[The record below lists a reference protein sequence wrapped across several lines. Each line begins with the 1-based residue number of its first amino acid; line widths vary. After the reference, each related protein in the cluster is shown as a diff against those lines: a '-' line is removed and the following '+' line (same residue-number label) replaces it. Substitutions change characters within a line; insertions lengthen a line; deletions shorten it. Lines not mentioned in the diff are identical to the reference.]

1 MNKTFKNYIFSRQII
16 LVSAIFVICFMFSTY
31 LHTTLTKEEAVKH
44 SKAISDQIFSSMY
57 QVMRKGWSKDDVQL
71 FTKSLE
77 KNFQSSNYE
86 INIYRGDKVKQ
97 LFGEI
102 EEKQKD
108 TTLIDV
114 LNGKKTN
121 LETFE
126 NNIIRHINP
135 LIATPDCKACHINV
149 NEGDVLGVLEVKQN
163 LNSIFEESKYQFIA
177 FFIIIIPIFYILAFI
192 SSRYTTNRIE
202 ENLNLFNEKVESI
215 NSIQDFKE
223 FDSRNIDLYFK
234 EFNQIIKNVDS
245 MADKLKGIAVG

>member
-16 LVSAIFVICFMFSTY
+16 LVSAIFIICFMFSTY
-31 LHTTLTKEEAVKH
+31 LHTNLTKEEAVKH

-121 LETFE
+121 LQTSE

-149 NEGDVLGVLEVKQN
+149 NVGDVLGVLEVKQN
-163 LNSIFEESKYQFIA
+163 LNSIFKESKYQFIA

-223 FDSRNIDLYFK
+223 FDSRDIDLYFK
-234 EFNQIIKNVDS
+234 EFNQIIEPS
-245 MADKLKGIAVG
+245 E

>member
-16 LVSAIFVICFMFSTY
+16 LVSAIFVICFMFSNY

-121 LETFE
+121 LQTSE

-135 LIATPDCKACHINV
+135 LVATPDCKACHVNV
-149 NEGDVLGVLEVKQN
+149 NVGDVLGVLEVKQN
-163 LNSIFEESKYQFIA
+163 LNSIFKESKYQFIA

>member
-1 MNKTFKNYIFSRQII
+1 MNKTSKNYIFSRQII

-202 ENLNLFNEKVESI
+202 ENLNLFNDKVESI

-223 FDSRNIDLYFK
+223 FDSRDIDLYFK

>member
-16 LVSAIFVICFMFSTY
+16 LVSAIFIICFMFSTY

-121 LETFE
+121 LQTSE

-135 LIATPDCKACHINV
+135 LIATPDCKACHVNV
-149 NEGDVLGVLEVKQN
+149 NVGDVLGVLEVKQN

-202 ENLNLFNEKVESI
+202 ENLNLFNDKVESI

-223 FDSRNIDLYFK
+223 FDSRDIDLYFK
-234 EFNQIIKNVDS
+234 EFNQITQLSHIKPSCFLV
-245 MADKLKGIAVG
+245 